1 MKHQTTLTVVLVF
14 MGTSAFAQDQLGLG
28 LILGEPTG
36 LSVKY
41 WLDDEHAIDG
51 AAGWSFWDDDGFQL
65 HADYLW
71 HNYELLDL
79 GETEGRVPVYYGLG
93 ARLKFEND
101 DNRGRG
107 DDDDTV
113 FGIRAPLGIT
123 YRFANE
129 PLDLFAEI
137 VPVLDL
143 TPDVEL
149 NLNLAVGIRIYV
161 H

>member
-1 MKHQTTLTVVLVF
+1 MKRNVFLAVVLGL
-14 MGTSAFAQDQLGLG
+14 MGTSAPAQDQLGVG

-41 WLDDEHAIDG
+41 WLDDEHALDG
-51 AAGWSFWDDDGFQL
+51 AAAWSFWDDDGFQL

-93 ARLKFEND
+93 ARLKFED
-101 DNRGRG
+101 DEDRGRG

-113 FGIRAPLGIT
+113 FGIRVPLGIT
-123 YRFANE
+123 YRFDSR
-129 PLDLFAEI
+129 PLDLFAEVVPI
-137 VPVLDL
+137 VDL
-143 TPDVEL
+143 APDVEL
-149 NLNLAVGIRIYV
+149 NVNLAVGIRFYLP
-161 H
+161 